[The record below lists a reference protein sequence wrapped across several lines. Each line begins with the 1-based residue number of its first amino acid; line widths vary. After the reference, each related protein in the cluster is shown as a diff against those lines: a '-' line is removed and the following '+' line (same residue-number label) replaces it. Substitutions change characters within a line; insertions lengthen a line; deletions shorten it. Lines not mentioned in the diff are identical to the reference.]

1 MSKTFLKFKERQ
13 QKLRIIKSVAIGGAF
28 GIGVGGLCLI
38 LAKLNLSGFAPIFSL
53 PIALVIFAA
62 AGALAYQALDQ
73 SDMALAIELD
83 ARFDL
88 KEKMQTMVAF
98 DGKDGDML
106 ALQRE
111 DAEHS
116 LSRVAPDQLKIEKIW
131 IYITALSVAFAILLG
146 GIITPN
152 IWKRNQNPPYRLSEY
167 QEAGIKELISYV
179 NASEME
185 EEYRTRISAEL
196 TDLLSDLKGVD
207 NEKAMRAELAET
219 MAFICV
225 ITYDSSNSAEILDT
239 LWGTSDK
246 YLRYLAKWLDTSS
259 SYDEGDF
266 AERLVEYSAILVG
279 EELDGEEES
288 DDAPTDEEK
297 KAAISGAVDGMA
309 RKYKIAFEASKIP
322 ENDEIYLALQ
332 SLFYSEAEGEE
343 GLSLVNEKMNSLDYQ
358 QAKEAVTSA
367 LYGVYDDMYA
377 AIRQQKINTNTGE
390 YAMTRLSSLF
400 AVPVPEFERP
410 GFVKTGEA
418 VEGDKGNESD
428 DDEEGGKNNGGI
440 GEGATFGSK
449 DLVLDPLTGNYVEYG
464 TLIETYYGVVNE
476 KLESGSYTEEQK
488 EMILKYFALLYSG
501 IEE

>member
-1 MSKTFLKFKERQ
+1 
-13 QKLRIIKSVAIGGAF
+13 
-28 GIGVGGLCLI
+28 
-38 LAKLNLSGFAPIFSL
+38 
-53 PIALVIFAA
+53 
-62 AGALAYQALDQ
+62 
-73 SDMALAIELD
+73 
-83 ARFDL
+83 
-88 KEKMQTMVAF
+88 MV
-98 DGKDGDML
+98 
-106 ALQRE
+106 
-111 DAEHS
+111 
-116 LSRVAPDQLKIEKIW
+116 
-131 IYITALSVAFAILLG
+131 
-146 GIITPN
+146 
-152 IWKRNQNPPYRLSEY
+152 
-167 QEAGIKELISYV
+167 
-179 NASEME
+179 
-185 EEYRTRISAEL
+185 
-196 TDLLSDLKGVD
+196 
-207 NEKAMRAELAET
+207 
-219 MAFICV
+219 
-225 ITYDSSNSAEILDT
+225 
-239 LWGTSDK
+239 
-246 YLRYLAKWLDTSS
+246 
-259 SYDEGDF
+259 
-266 AERLVEYSAILVG
+266 
-279 EELDGEEES
+279 
-288 DDAPTDEEK
+288 
-297 KAAISGAVDGMA
+297 

-418 VEGDKGNESD
+418 VEGDKGNESE